1 MFEELLKEVVEGVD
15 GGLASSILDLEGIS
29 VASYAKAGAPGGFD
43 IQTMGAEYSVI
54 LKSIHKAASMLE
66 SGDPTEITIQA
77 GKVTMLIRIVNPTYF
92 VALTLQTDANLG
104 KARYLLRT
112 RAPALAKELS

>member
-29 VASYAKAGAPGGFD
+29 VASYAKAGAPAGLD
-43 IQTMGAEYSVI
+43 IQTMGAEYSVVM
-54 LKSIHKAASMLE
+54 KSIHKAASMLE
-66 SGDPTEITIQA
+66 SGDPTEVTIQA
-77 GKVTMLIRIVNPTYF
+77 GKVTMLMRIVNPTYF
-92 VALTLQTDANLG
+92 VALTLKTDANLG

-112 RAPALAKELS
+112 RAPAFAKELS

>member
-1 MFEELLKEVVEGVD
+1 MFREVLQEVVEQTD
-15 GGLASSILDLEGIS
+15 GALACLIMDFEGIRLDS
-29 VASYAKAGAPGGFD
+29 YVKPGASID
-43 IQTMGAEYSVI
+43 INTVGAEYSVI

-66 SGDPTEITIQA
+66 SGEPTEITIQA